1 MVELVI
7 LMLCCI
13 SWYIENI
20 FICSKYIPT
29 LSVKKK
35 FVPPK

>member
-7 LMLCCI
+7 LMLHCI

-20 FICSKYIPT
+20 SICSKYIPT
-29 LSVKKK
+29 LSVKKN
-35 FVPPK
+35 FTP